1 MPHKKLQLAVEK
13 SGCCCPAKLLTEHPT
28 IKAVMR
34 FTDASESAIKIWRR
48 DLRKGRWNCEC
59 EKEKANGVES
69 GASETPTTSGSAETG
84 SC

>member
-1 MPHKKLQLAVEK
+1 
-13 SGCCCPAKLLTEHPT
+13 
-28 IKAVMR
+28 MR